1 MLRGKP
7 SPMTEDRVRALEVEG
22 FNWAFRANRLTWE
35 DRFREL
41 QEFKTENGNCLVP
54 VKYERNPTLGHWVI
68 NQRAQYKQFKLGKS
82 TNMTEERASLLEA
95 EGFVW
100 AVDDK
105 KSFDE
110 RLLELRQYRIGHG
123 NTLVPHKYSQNPQ
136 LGVWIMNLR
145 LQYRLHKENKQ
156 STLTERR
163 ISLLDA
169 EGMVWELKGDAWDKR
184 LQELDEYK
192 QIHGDCKVPARYSIN
207 PQLGQWVTNQRYVYS
222 NMYKLIVV
230 EY

>member
-7 SPMTEDRVRALEVEG
+7 SPMTEERVRALEAEG

-41 QEFKTENGNCLVP
+41 QEFKAHHGNCLVP
-54 VKYERNPTLGHWVI
+54 VKYDKNPTLGHWVI
-68 NQRAQYKQFKLGKS
+68 NQRAQYKQFKSGKP
-82 TNMTEERASLLEA
+82 TNMTEERAALLEA

-110 RLLELRQYRIGHG
+110 RILELRQYRAEYGT
-123 NTLVPHKYSQNPQ
+123 TLVPHKCSINPQ

-145 LQYRLHKENKQ
+145 IQYRLYKENKQ
-156 STLTERR
+156 STLNEER
-163 ISLLDA
+163 IALLDA
-169 EGMVWELKGDAWDKR
+169 EGMVWELKGDVWDKR
-184 LQELDEYK
+184 LEELIEYK
-192 QIHGDCKVPARYSIN
+192 RLHGDCKVPARYASN
-207 PQLGQWVTNQRYVYS
+207 PQLGQWVTNQRCVYRS
-222 NMYKLIVV
+222 IIYFTS
-230 EY
+230 